1 MDFFMKLQFVVCSQT
16 LFN

>member
-16 LFN
+16 PAN